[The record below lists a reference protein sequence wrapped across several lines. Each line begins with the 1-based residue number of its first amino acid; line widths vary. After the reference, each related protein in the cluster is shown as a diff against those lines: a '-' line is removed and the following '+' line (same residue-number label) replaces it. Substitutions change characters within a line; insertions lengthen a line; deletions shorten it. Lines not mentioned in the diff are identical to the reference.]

1 MKKLSLIMPIF
12 YLMNLNAYTTS
23 KECVTIASVK
33 IGDKFSTYD
42 SKTLDTEI
50 KKECIRLNCSKY
62 EIEKI
67 KVTHPKFGNSYYA
80 TGELF
85 QCK

>member
-1 MKKLSLIMPIF
+1 MKKLSLIIPIF
-12 YLMNLNAYTTS
+12 YLMGLNADTTD
-23 KECVTIASVK
+23 KKCVKIASVNV
-33 IGDKFSTYD
+33 GDRFITYD
-42 SKTLDTEI
+42 SKTLNTEI

-62 EIEKI
+62 RIEKI